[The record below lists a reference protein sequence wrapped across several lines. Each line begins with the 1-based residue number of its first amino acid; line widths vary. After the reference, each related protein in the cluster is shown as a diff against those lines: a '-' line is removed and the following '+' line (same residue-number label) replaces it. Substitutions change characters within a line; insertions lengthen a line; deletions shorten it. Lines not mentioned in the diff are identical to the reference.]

1 MGTFRI
7 QIDIGDPQ
15 GERWT
20 SLDALVDTG
29 ASVVSAPASVLQD
42 LNIVPLMRQSFRS
55 AHGDVREMEIGRTW
69 VRFEGREVM
78 TLVVFND
85 EGSSPL
91 LGALALEEAFLGID
105 PVGQR
110 LIPVEGLLMSEE
122 FVQHGL

>member
-1 MGTFRI
+1 MGTFRV
-7 QIDIGDPQ
+7 QINIGDSQ

-29 ASVVSAPASVLQD
+29 ASVVSAPASVLRD
-42 LNIVPLMRQSFRS
+42 LNIAPIMRQTFRS
-55 AHGDVREMEIGRTW
+55 AHGDVREMQLGRTW

-85 EGSSPL
+85 EGSTPL
-91 LGALALEEAFLGID
+91 LGALALEEAFLGVD

-110 LIPVEGLLMSEE
+110 LVPVEGLLMSAESVEE
-122 FVQHGL
+122 GL

>member
-7 QIDIGDPQ
+7 QIAIGDLQ

-20 SLDALVDTG
+20 ALEALVDTG
-29 ASVVSAPASVLQD
+29 ASVVSAPASVLRD
-42 LNIVPLMRQSFRS
+42 LNVAPIMRQAFRS
-55 AHGDVREMEIGRTW
+55 AHGEVREMEIGRTW

-91 LGALALEEAFLGID
+91 LGALALEEAFLGVD

-110 LIPVEGLLMSEE
+110 LVPVEGLLMSAESI
-122 FVQHGL
+122 QHDL

>member
-7 QIDIGDPQ
+7 QIDIGNPQ

-42 LNIVPLMRQSFRS
+42 LNIGPIMRQSFRS

-78 TLVVFND
+78 TLVVFNG

-105 PVGQR
+105 PVGRR
-110 LIPVEGLLMSEE
+110 LVPVEGLLMSAES
-122 FVQHGL
+122 VQNSL

>member
-1 MGTFRI
+1 MGTFSV
-7 QIDIGDPQ
+7 QIEIGDPQ

-29 ASVVSAPASVLQD
+29 ASVVSAPASVLRD
-42 LNIVPLMRQSFRS
+42 LNIAPVIRQAFRS
-55 AHGDVREMEIGRTW
+55 AHGQVREMEIGRTW

-110 LIPVEGLLMSEE
+110 LVPVEGLLMSAES
-122 FVQHGL
+122 VQHDL

>member
-1 MGTFRI
+1 MGTFRV
-7 QIDIGDPQ
+7 QINIGDMQ

-29 ASVVSAPASVLQD
+29 ASVVSAPASVLRD
-42 LNIVPLMRQSFRS
+42 LNIAPIMRQTFRS
-55 AHGDVREMEIGRTW
+55 AHGEVREMELGRTW

-85 EGSSPL
+85 EGSTPL
-91 LGALALEEAFLGID
+91 LGALALEEAFLGVD

-110 LIPVEGLLMSEE
+110 LVPVEGLLMSAES
-122 FVQHGL
+122 VQEGL

>member
-29 ASVVSAPASVLQD
+29 ASVVSAPASVLRD

-110 LIPVEGLLMSEE
+110 LIPVEGLLMSAEL
-122 FVQHGL
+122 VQHGL

>member
-1 MGTFRI
+1 MGTFRV
-7 QIDIGDPQ
+7 QINIGDSQ

-29 ASVVSAPASVLQD
+29 ASVVSAPASVLRD
-42 LNIVPLMRQSFRS
+42 LNIAPIMRQTFRS
-55 AHGDVREMEIGRTW
+55 AHGDVREMELGRTW

-85 EGSSPL
+85 EGSTPL
-91 LGALALEEAFLGID
+91 LGALALEEAFLGVD

-110 LIPVEGLLMSEE
+110 LVPVEGLLMSAESVEE
-122 FVQHGL
+122 GL

>member
-1 MGTFRI
+1 MGTFRV
-7 QIDIGDPQ
+7 QINIGDSQ

-42 LNIVPLMRQSFRS
+42 LNIAPVMRQTFRS
-55 AHGDVREMEIGRTW
+55 AHGEVREMELGRTW

-85 EGSSPL
+85 EGSTPL
-91 LGALALEEAFLGID
+91 LGALALEEAFLGVD

-110 LIPVEGLLMSEE
+110 LVPVEGLLMSAES
-122 FVQHGL
+122 VQHDP

>member
-1 MGTFRI
+1 MGTFRV
-7 QIDIGDPQ
+7 QINIGDSR

-29 ASVVSAPASVLQD
+29 ASVVSAPASVLRD
-42 LNIVPLMRQSFRS
+42 LNIAPIMRQTFRS
-55 AHGDVREMEIGRTW
+55 AHGDVREMELGRTW

-85 EGSSPL
+85 EGSTPL
-91 LGALALEEAFLGID
+91 LGALALEEAFLGVD

-110 LIPVEGLLMSEE
+110 LVPVEGLLMSAES
-122 FVQHGL
+122 VQHDP

>member
-1 MGTFRI
+1 MGTFRVR
-7 QIDIGDPQ
+7 IDIGDPQ

-29 ASVVSAPASVLQD
+29 ASVISAPASVLRD
-42 LNIVPLMRQSFRS
+42 LNIAPIMRQTFRS
-55 AHGDVREMEIGRTW
+55 AHGEVREMQLGRTW

-91 LGALALEEAFLGID
+91 LGALALEEAFLGVD

-110 LIPVEGLLMSEE
+110 LVPVEGLLMSAESI
-122 FVQHGL
+122 